1 MENSIKIKNLKKKI
15 TPILKHHDVKRAAI
29 FGSYA
34 RGDQTKKS
42 DIDILIEY
50 KNDDKSLFDLIG
62 LQIELEEKVGKK
74 VDLGEYS
81 AIRPRIKEK
90 ILKEQV
96 YIYEE
101 RP

>member
-1 MENSIKIKNLKKKI
+1 MSIEEIKNKI
-15 TPILKHHDVKRAAI
+15 NPILKKNDIKKAAI

-34 RGDQTKKS
+34 RGEQTKKS

-50 KNDDKSLFDLIG
+50 RDDDKSLFDLIG
-62 LQIELEEKVGKK
+62 LQMELEEKVKKK

-81 AIRPRIKEK
+81 TIRPRIKEK
-90 ILKEQV
+90 ILKEQIC
-96 YIYEE
+96 IYEE